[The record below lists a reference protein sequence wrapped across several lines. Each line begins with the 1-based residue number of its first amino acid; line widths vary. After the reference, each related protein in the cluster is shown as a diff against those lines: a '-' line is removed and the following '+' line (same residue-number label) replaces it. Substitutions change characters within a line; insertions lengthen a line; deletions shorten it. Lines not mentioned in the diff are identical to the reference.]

1 MSGVL
6 AFRSVNLK
14 DDIGVPE
21 RLAHYQPTKR
31 SLPVLRAVLDGGAT
45 MVIAAYGSGKS
56 LAAGIGSLFVL
67 NRDKVLLGRI
77 ADRLHGVD
85 PAVGAIVHK
94 RLAEK
99 KTGRVIVL
107 SGHVRDLPGALSEAI
122 GIARKR
128 GIEPVMDALDHLA
141 STDRVAIVWDEFGRH
156 LEGVVNEGR
165 ARELDAV
172 QRLAEWAVRARNP
185 SASFTVLLHQNLL
198 AYASALNQTS
208 RNEWRKVEGR
218 FEQIRFVEDSQE
230 LFDLAATV
238 ISERR
243 PEGIRPP
250 REAFLRSLARQ
261 VIDAGWFDG
270 MTDEERVVRLLG
282 RAYPVSA
289 AALQVL
295 PRLVARI
302 GQNERSLFAF
312 IDTADLS
319 RTIGMEEVYA
329 SFSDAMRSDVGIGGS
344 HRRWVE
350 AETARGRA
358 NDDVERE
365 ALAAACLLQLG
376 VDGERHR
383 LTRATLETA
392 VASRGTKRSD
402 ASAAVAALIGRKL
415 LLHRKLNDDVSIW
428 HGADLDLPGRIR
440 EERARRLDG
449 FDLLQFLERHHPA
462 PFVRPTRHNL
472 TFGTARYLRGRYVRV
487 AEILIQSD
495 RRSNEA
501 SAGDWGQVLFV
512 LADSA
517 EELTRARKKI
527 EGGWPGDERTLV
539 ALPVEALSISEA
551 ALEVDALVALERDE
565 GLRAEDPMVAQE
577 IAELLTV
584 ARRQLSVMMHRLT
597 TDRPMTTEWWRNGVR
612 LDVSNDRPA
621 GIAASNM
628 LDLAYNATPRIF
640 NDQMMRNRLSRQM
653 DTARVRLLTRI
664 LEKANE
670 PQLGFRAEELPSAEG
685 SVYRTLL
692 EATGLHRRDGDTGR
706 FADPDEID
714 DPGLHNAWT
723 LIANFFRTPGRKSL
737 GDIVARLSAAPI
749 GLPGGV
755 VPVLVVAGFKA
766 FARAA
771 SLRTD
776 GVHITD
782 LLGFE
787 ASRLFLEPK
796 RTTVEV
802 HADDDEA
809 LNYLSEMAYI
819 FSHRRPGDMDERV
832 SFVAEALAAWRA
844 TLSDGVKRSNR
855 HTDDSRQF
863 LRLLSQSEDFPQT
876 LLQILPDA
884 FGARHLRGGRFA
896 STLKVVEKARK
907 DIDRL
912 IDGYSRD
919 AVAVVGEI
927 LSLHQGSDPV
937 AGVQAWVNCFD
948 VPAFL
953 VRDDVTMVDKA
964 ILRTA
969 RDTMNGRY
977 SAESLARAVSSVLV
991 HRGPEKWE
999 DGTADQMRRLLR
1011 ECRARIEDAALSS
1024 SEPDAGIVPIIEA
1037 RMRIL
1042 EAKLL
1047 TIKGL
1052 VPPLR
1057 AVAGGAR

>member
-1 MSGVL
+1 MSGVM
-6 AFRSVNLK
+6 AFRSINLR
-14 DDIGVPE
+14 DDLSVPE

-56 LAAGIGSLFVL
+56 LAAGVGSLFVV
-67 NRDKVLLGRI
+67 NRDKELLRSI
-77 ADRLHGVD
+77 TERLRKVD
-85 PAVGAIVHK
+85 AAMGAAVRK

-99 KTGRVIVL
+99 NSGRVVVL
-107 SGHVRDLPGALSEAI
+107 SGHVRDLPGTLSEAI
-122 GIARKR
+122 GIPRKR
-128 GIEPVMDALDHLA
+128 GIEAVLDALDHLA
-141 STDRVAIVWDEFGRH
+141 ETDRIAIVWDEFGRH
-156 LEGVVNEGR
+156 LEGIVNEGR

-185 SASFTVLLHQNLL
+185 SASFTLLLHQNLL

-230 LFDLAATV
+230 LYELAATV

-250 REAFLRSLARQ
+250 REAVLRSLARQ
-261 VIDAGWFDG
+261 VIEAGWFDG
-270 MTDEERVVRLLG
+270 MTDEDRVVGLLG

-312 IDTADLS
+312 LDTADLS
-319 RTIGMEEVYA
+319 RTIGMEEVYTN
-329 SFSDAMRSDVGIGGS
+329 FSDAMRSDVGIGGS

-350 AETARGRA
+350 AETARSRA
-358 NDDVERE
+358 NDDAERE
-365 ALAAACLLQLG
+365 ALASACLLQLG

-383 LTRATLETA
+383 LMRATLETA
-392 VASRGTKRSD
+392 VTSRGVKRPD
-402 ASAAVAALIGRKL
+402 ATAAVAALIGRKL

-440 EERARRLDG
+440 EERARRLEG
-449 FDLLQFLERHHPA
+449 FDLLGFLEKHHPA

-472 TFGTARYLRGRYVRV
+472 TFGTVRYLRGQYVRA
-487 AEILIQSD
+487 AEVISQSN
-495 RRSNEA
+495 RLAVLPSGR
-501 SAGDWGQVLFV
+501 DWGQVLFV
-512 LADSA
+512 LSDTA

-527 EGGWPGDERTLV
+527 EGGWPEWDRVLV
-539 ALPVEALSISEA
+539 ALPAEPLSITEA
-551 ALEVDALVALERDE
+551 ALEVDALLALQRDE
-565 GLRAEDPMVAQE
+565 SLRAEDPLVGQE
-577 IAELLTV
+577 VAELLTV
-584 ARRQLSVMMHRLT
+584 AQRQLAVMMHRLT
-597 TDRPMTTEWWRNGVR
+597 TDRPMTTQWWRDGRR
-612 LDVSNDRPA
+612 LLVSTDRPA
-621 GIAASNM
+621 GMAASEM
-628 LDLAYNATPRIF
+628 LDHVYSATPRIF

-664 LEKANE
+664 LEKAHE
-670 PQLGFRAEELPSAEG
+670 PQLGYRTEELPSAEG

-692 EATGLHRRDGDTGR
+692 EATGLHRRDGDGAR
-706 FADPDEID
+706 FADPRELT

-723 LIANFFRTPGRKSL
+723 LIADFFRKPGIRSL
-737 GDIVARLSAAPI
+737 AEIVTKLSAPPI
-749 GLPGGV
+749 GLPDGV
-755 VPVLVVAGFKA
+755 IPVLVVAGFKA
-766 FARAA
+766 FARAV

-776 GVHITD
+776 GAYIAD

-787 ASRLFLEPK
+787 ASRLFLEPSK
-796 RTTVEV
+796 TTVEV
-802 HADDDEA
+802 HTADREI
-809 LNYLSEMAYI
+809 LNYLSELAYV
-819 FSHRRPGDMDERV
+819 FSHRHPAEMDERV
-832 SFVAEALAAWRA
+832 SFVVEALFAWRA

-855 HTDDSRQF
+855 HTDDSRRF
-863 LRLLSQSEDFPQT
+863 LRLISQTEDLPHT
-876 LLQILPDA
+876 LVHELLEA
-884 FGARHLRGGRFA
+884 FGARHPRAGRLA
-896 STLKVVEKARK
+896 STLRAVEKARK
-907 DIDRL
+907 DIDKL

-927 LSLHQGSDPV
+927 LSLHVGSDPV
-937 AGVQAWVNCFD
+937 AGVQAWVSCFD

-964 ILRTA
+964 VLRTA

-1011 ECRARIEDAALSS
+1011 ECRARIEDAALSAP
-1024 SEPDAGIVPIIEA
+1024 EPNIGIVPVIEA
-1037 RMRIL
+1037 RIRNL
-1042 EAKLL
+1042 QEKLL
-1047 TIKGL
+1047 TIKGV
-1052 VPPLR
+1052 VPSLR
-1057 AVAGGAR
+1057 AIAGGVR